1 MNQNHNRSKYF
12 LFELMFNCLF
22 FTVAAA
28 ICINLFIYGTV
39 LSKQS
44 RDISRASIEAQT
56 LAEAFK
62 SSDGDVNLLE
72 NTVGGTL
79 EQDTVYLYFDER
91 WNRLEQPDD
100 MGFVVAADV
109 SANNNMSYADIIVS
123 SNQQEIFSLSVAK
136 FSERGR

>member
-22 FTVAAA
+22 FTIAAA

-62 SSDGDVNLLE
+62 SSNGDVYVLQD
-72 NTVGGTL
+72 TVEGTL

-91 WNRLEQPDD
+91 WNRSEQLDE
-100 MGFVVAADV
+100 MGFVVAADI
-109 SANNNMSYADIIVS
+109 STNNDMSYADITVK

-136 FSERGR
+136 FSERGI

>member
-1 MNQNHNRSKYF
+1 MNQNHSRSKYF

-22 FTVAAA
+22 FTIAAS

-62 SSDGDVNLLE
+62 SSGGDVGLLE
-72 NTVGGTL
+72 NTVKGTL
-79 EQDTVYLYFDER
+79 EQDTVYIYFDER
-91 WNRLEQPDD
+91 WNRSEQFEQ

-109 SANNNMSYADIIVS
+109 SKGNDMSYADITVS

-136 FSERGR
+136 FSEGGR